1 MPDRELTEEET
12 RKLYYERH
20 RGQLSFKA
28 LEAFLEERTKPTLH
42 DLCIHEL
49 HAIVE
54 AEKEAIIQQGRDIEA
69 LKERLKALEERRQ
82 TNLLTV
88 GLDLSSR
95 CHNLNGLECPGANA
109 SDCIARISHLP
120 CPTFSDEERRKIIEK
135 GEKQK

>member
-12 RKLYYERH
+12 RKFVEERKKG
-20 RGQLSFKA
+20 RLCFGA

-54 AEKEAIIQQGRDIEA
+54 AEKNIIIQQGRDIEA
-69 LKERLKALEERRQ
+69 LKEQLKALEERKLDRMIPS
-82 TNLLTV
+82 
-88 GLDLSSR
+88 DLSSR

-120 CPTFSDEERRKIIEK
+120 CPTYSDEERRKIIEK

>member
-12 RKLYYERH
+12 KKLYYERH

-54 AEKEAIIQQGRDIEA
+54 AEKNVIIQQGAELNV
-69 LKERLKALEERRQ
+69 LKERVKALE
-82 TNLLTV
+82 
-88 GLDLSSR
+88 
-95 CHNLNGLECPGANA
+95 
-109 SDCIARISHLP
+109 
-120 CPTFSDEERRKIIEK
+120 